1 MEKGPGLIVRRVFP
15 GSIGSKLGVKPG
27 DRILSINGSNLRD
40 EIDYRFLLADKVVRI
55 RIFDESQGRG
65 REVRLRKNWD
75 DGMGLEFE
83 PPHIR
88 SCNNRCLF
96 CFVDQLP
103 SGLRRS
109 LYLKDEDYRLSFL
122 HGSYLTLT
130 NLVPKDWDRITKQ
143 RLSPLFISV
152 HSTEPSLRRFLLGN
166 PNAPD
171 VMSQLRKL
179 AKARIEMHL
188 QVVICPGLNDGPS
201 LEKTIRDLTT
211 LYPQARSLSLVPVGL
226 TAYRHDL
233 FPLRLMNPAQAG
245 GIVELSDRMRREFR
259 REQDTYFLHLADEIY
274 LLAERPFPAPRTYE
288 GYPQLENGVGLTRR
302 FLTEFKRRERFLP
315 SSLEKERSFLLL
327 TGKSA
332 LGIIRPA
339 VERLNEIN
347 NLRIEAISLPNCL
360 FGPTVTVAGLL
371 GGRDFGDFLK
381 RTGGKEDV
389 LLPESALRDQEETF
403 LDDVTIPQLRQE
415 TGRNI
420 FPIQESASALLRF
433 LLQSP
438 RGKRVP

>member
-1 MEKGPGLIVRRVFP
+1 MEKGPGLIVKRVFP
-15 GSIGSKLGVKPG
+15 RSIGSKLGVKPG
-27 DRILSINGSNLRD
+27 DRILSINGCNLRD
-40 EIDYRFLLADKVVRI
+40 EIDYRFLLTDRAVRI
-55 RIFDESQGRG
+55 RIFGESQGE

-75 DGMGLEFE
+75 DGMGLEFA
-83 PPHIR
+83 PPRIR

-103 SGLRRS
+103 PGLRPS
-109 LYLKDEDYRLSFL
+109 LYIKDEDYRLSFL

-130 NLVPKDWDRITKQ
+130 NLLPKDWGRITKQ

-166 PNAPD
+166 ANAPD
-171 VMSQLRKL
+171 IMPQLRSL

-188 QVVICPGLNDGPS
+188 QVVLCPGLNDGPS
-201 LEKTIRDLTT
+201 LEKTIRDLAT
-211 LYPQARSLSLVPVGL
+211 LYPQARSLSIVPVGL
-226 TAYRHDL
+226 TAYRQGL
-233 FPLRLMNPAQAG
+233 FSLRPMSPTEAEE
-245 GIVELSDRMRREFR
+245 IVELSGRMRREFR

-288 GYPQLENGVGLTRR
+288 GYPQLENGVGLARR
-302 FLTEFKRRERFLP
+302 FLTEFRRGERSLP
-315 SSLEKERSFLLL
+315 PALEKGRDLLLL
-327 TGKSA
+327 TGESA
-332 LGIIRPA
+332 LGIIRP
-339 VERLNEIN
+339 VVNRLNEIN
-347 NLRIEAISLPNCL
+347 NLRIEATSIPNSL

-381 RTGGKEDV
+381 RMGGKADV

-420 FPIQESASALLRF
+420 FPIRESASALLRF
-433 LLQSP
+433 FLQSQTA
-438 RGKRVP
+438 KRVP